1 VVRIEPKVH
10 WPILNNDDLEVEEFY
25 EEFEN
30 ICGLANDMKGL
41 APMERLLALKTTL
54 RGSRSEIYDNVKKI
68 CTEDGSFSKDPEK
81 VYDLIKGKLLRFR
94 KTYEE
99 KQTIALADWTN
110 LYKNNLTALEFETRW
125 ERVINR
131 LRKYGLERGSQEL
144 LLGYYC
150 KISRPAAKEI
160 KKDRRVYANDDGT
173 EVVRQCITWEEA
185 HLLAIEIEE
194 DNAATRAITNPIF
207 LQFSVLSR
215 CVLWR

>member
-1 VVRIEPKVH
+1 MI
-10 WPILNNDDLEVEEFY
+10 
-25 EEFEN
+25 
-30 ICGLANDMKGL
+30 GL
-41 APMERLLALKTTL
+41 APMEKLLALKTTL

-68 CTEDGSFSKDPEK
+68 CTEDGSFMRDPEM

-99 KQTIALADWTN
+99 KQTIALSDWNN
-110 LYKNNLTALEFETRW
+110 LFKGNLTALEFETRW
-125 ERVINR
+125 ERVINK
-131 LRKYGLERGSQEL
+131 LKKYGWERGSQER

-150 KISRPAAKEI
+150 KISKPAAKEI

-194 DNAATRAITNPIF
+194 DNAATRAITNPNF
-207 LQFSVLSR
+207 
-215 CVLWR
+215 